1 MNKLNFI
8 QYFLAQVKL
17 FYLTDLIIFFEA
29 VTIKSPISGDLNVI
43 FRDILVEKGSVS
55 GLLAAA
61 A

>member
-1 MNKLNFI
+1 M
-8 QYFLAQVKL
+8 KL
-17 FYLTDLIIFFEA
+17 FYLTDLIIFLEA
-29 VTIKSPISGDLNVI
+29 MTIKSPISGELNVI